1 MLSSPEIQFSEQQI
15 LDYYKQ
21 NYKNKICNE
30 VDFESTLELPF
41 NKLYK
46 KYKKSKCCIK
56 PLPLLIYSI
65 FILIIAC
72 AGFYFCLSENK
83 GYKAYKGVLERN
95 MSLTNNEFPHEYE
108 TIKLVNYLTRDKE
121 NSECS
126 FIEYSLQKCSLASYS
141 RFCTSTLYSEKK
153 CNYMDWQYF
162 LGNTFT
168 CTLANYENGL
178 CNQVQYI
185 NYLESTQGKTYVSKI
200 SYIPDIQIN
209 LTSFTFEEMWCKI
222 GDYDRPIFLSFIIL
236 LGIFIIF
243 LIFDLATKKSTL
255 IFVRRV
261 LSMSPIRTWSSPG
274 GMRPR
279 RSSAK
284 PASISC

>member
-41 NKLYK
+41 NKSYK
-46 KYKKSKCCIK
+46 KYKKSNCCIK
-56 PLPLLIYSI
+56 PTSLLVYSI

-72 AGFYFCLSENK
+72 AGFYFALSENK

-95 MSLTNNEFPHEYE
+95 MSLIDNEFPHEYE

-126 FIEYSLQKCSLASYS
+126 YIEYSLQKCSEASYR

-153 CNYMDWQYF
+153 CNYMDREYF
-162 LGNTFT
+162 LG
-168 CTLANYENGL
+168 
-178 CNQVQYI
+178 I
-185 NYLESTQGKTYVSKI
+185 IRKI
-200 SYIPDIQIN
+200 KLKKGN
-209 LTSFTFEEMWCKI
+209 W
-222 GDYDRPIFLSFIIL
+222 IIL
-236 LGIFIIF
+236 FIQNLKF
-243 LIFDLATKKSTL
+243 
-255 IFVRRV
+255 
-261 LSMSPIRTWSSPG
+261 
-274 GMRPR
+274 
-279 RSSAK
+279 
-284 PASISC
+284 